1 MTIALTFENFLT
13 IVLTFEKFQ
22 SVGQSKQAI
31 NAVGVHGKAGAAST
45 AGRGGGGGYQRGGLT
60 QAQMDAQK
68 RKRALDAARNPGGR
82 GGQVHKNE
90 LVQSRMCEP
99 CHTHETHVH
108 THMRFTHE
116 CIVM

>member
-1 MTIALTFENFLT
+1 VQKGAEGGGG
-13 IVLTFEKFQ
+13 
-22 SVGQSKQAI
+22 VGEGGG
-31 NAVGVHGKAGAAST
+31 VGGGGGGGGGGGV
-45 AGRGGGGGYQRGGLT
+45 RGGGGGGSRKGGLT